1 MTLKKIFQNKIQ
13 VFALLIVFSLVLSNL
28 VLASL
33 SWSIKSLDYF
43 IAGKLPL
50 EQIFFYQFENAK
62 YLMGMAQKFHA
73 GFFSASLFL
82 PSSNLFLPIV
92 FIVLFGI
99 FFLLNQIEHKT
110 QIHLVFLVLF
120 FAWFMQPLSVALFA
134 LFIMLLFS
142 WILVQK
148 NLSLFRFKTNLALLF
163 LFFLLPFI
171 ALSFLFLP
179 IFLLTTIAHRLDKKK
194 IFFFLPVFLFYSFIS
209 FGFYYFLQ
217 TSILQ
222 NNHFHFL
229 HLKDFI
235 FIEQLPQKHIQNHSY
250 FLWLGIY
257 LSTFFV
263 LSVLAYQVFFIRA
276 KKTIK
281 QNVLLLAKN
290 CLPILVIA
298 ILHFYLQKEY
308 LSLPSYVLFQI
319 FLVLSFVYFLFSHPL
334 FFSHK
339 HSKKVLFLFFLFLI
353 FFYSLILFFFFQPLP
368 KKISLPKQKNW
379 YVSPKD
385 ISAFPL
391 SPSKVKSIILVDLHI
406 IPENQK
412 KIPYLTIQEEQHQE
426 SLFSKQSKDFYLHE
440 LKHAQRIFNKIE
452 HLQNQAFFFKS
463 NLPLNKETYPFRRI
477 YEWKSSFQ
485 KIPLFLDPS

>member
-13 VFALLIVFSLVLSNL
+13 IFTLLIVFSLVLSNL

-62 YLMGMAQKFHA
+62 HLMGIAQKFHA

-82 PSSNLFLPIV
+82 PSSNLFLPIA

-120 FAWFMQPLSVALFA
+120 FAWFMQPFSVALFV
-134 LFIMLLFS
+134 LFVMLLFS

-148 NLSLFRFKTNLALLF
+148 NLSLFSFKTNLALLF

-171 ALSFLFLP
+171 ALSILLLP
-179 IFLLTTIAHRLDKKK
+179 ILLLITIAHRLDKKK
-194 IFFFLPVFLFYSFIS
+194 FFFFLPVFLFYSFIS

-217 TSILQ
+217 TSIFQ

-235 FIEQLPQKHIQNHSY
+235 FIEQLPQKYIQSHSY

-263 LSVLAYQVFFIRA
+263 LSALAYQVFFIRT
-276 KKTIK
+276 KKRAK
-281 QNVLLLAKN
+281 QNILLLVKT
-290 CLPILVIA
+290 CLPILVIT
-298 ILHFYLQKEY
+298 IFHFYLQKEY
-308 LSLPSYVLFQI
+308 LSLPSYVLFQA

-339 HSKKVLFLFFLFLI
+339 HSKKVFFVFII
-353 FFYSLILFFFFQPLP
+353 FFYSLILFLFFQ
-368 KKISLPKQKNW
+368 SLPKNLSLPKHKNW

-385 ISAFPL
+385 LSFFPL
-391 SPSKVKSIILVDLHI
+391 SPSKVESIILVDLHI

-412 KIPYLTIQEEQHQE
+412 KIPYLIIQEEQHQE
-426 SLFSKQSKDFYLHE
+426 NLFSKQSKDFYLHE
-440 LKHAQRIFNKIE
+440 LKHAQKIFNKIE

-463 NLPLNKETYPFRRI
+463 NLSLNKETYPFRRI
-477 YEWKSSFQ
+477 YEWKKSFE
-485 KIPLFLDPS
+485 KVPLFLDPS